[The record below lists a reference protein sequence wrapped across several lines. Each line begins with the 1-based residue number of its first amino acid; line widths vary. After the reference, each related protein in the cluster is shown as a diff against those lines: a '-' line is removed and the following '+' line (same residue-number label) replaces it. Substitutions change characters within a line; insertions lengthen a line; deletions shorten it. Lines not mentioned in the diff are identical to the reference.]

1 MNDSDSIFTE
11 QDNQNINGGGEMH
24 WSEEHEDILIDWADK
39 AMCYR
44 WLHARANQQF
54 AKLARWFTIPV
65 IIISTVTGTANFAQ
79 DRVPVE
85 YVHFF
90 VMVVGTLNIIAGI
103 ISTVQQFLKINELNE
118 SHRVS
123 SIAWAKFY
131 RNIKVELAKN
141 PKERIPITQ
150 MLKYCKEEFDR
161 LMETSPS
168 INEKVIKKFNKTFK
182 NSDTFNMIKKP
193 EICDALVSTETFKF
207 TKKTDDTAAKFQNIK
222 FPVKEL
228 LRRKR
233 EMDEQK
239 QLIRDFIAGFKQT
252 QNRAPLVDEIVDH
265 FKDTMDEDKLDTYV
279 NMVLNERTNEAK
291 TAVNRFSSVASALS
305 GSLSSGLER
314 PTFSAYNFSANPN
327 DTQRALESFET
338 SVNSTSGNIIQEANN
353 INVVVK
359 HGNDSD

>member
-1 MNDSDSIFTE
+1 MTDADSIFT
-11 QDNQNINGGGEMH
+11 DNDTRHVGNSSKTME
-24 WSEEHEDILIDWADK
+24 WSNEHEDILIDWADK

-44 WLHARANQQF
+44 WLHSNANQQF
-54 AKLARWFTIPV
+54 AKLSRWFTIPV
-65 IIISTVTGTANFAQ
+65 IVISTVTGTANFAQ
-79 DRVPVE
+79 DRVPTE
-85 YVHFF
+85 YVHYF

-103 ISTVQQFLKINELNE
+103 ISTIQQFLKINELNE

-141 PKERIPITQ
+141 PKERIPVTQ

-182 NSDTFNMIKKP
+182 NSETFGLVKKP

-207 TKKTDDTAAKFQNIK
+207 TKKEDSTMSKLKNIK

-239 QLIRDFIAGFKQT
+239 QMIRDFIAGFKKT
-252 QNRAPLVDEIVDH
+252 QNRSPLIDEIVDH
-265 FKDTMDEDKLDTYV
+265 FKDVMDEDKLDTYV
-279 NMVLNERTNEAK
+279 NMVLNERGDDAK
-291 TAVNRFSSVASALS
+291 ERINDLRNTVMSPVS
-305 GSLSSGLER
+305 GIEMSSLSR
-314 PTFSAYNFSANPN
+314 PTFSSNPD
-327 DTQRALESFET
+327 DTEQALEGFERGFT
-338 SVNSTSGNIIQEANN
+338 SRAGNIIQEANN
-353 INVVVK
+353 INVVVRN
-359 HGNDSD
+359 GNTSD